1 MGSTFFK
8 DLANTMVT
16 NGVSSTNT
24 TPSVTTYSMNTTPT
38 DHIIVNK
45 DMLAAIN
52 AKHSTDGNSVID
64 TQKFDKVMNALRGFE
79 SKHGISPN
87 GYILSGFDDI
97 NSFRVESITSDEAAG
112 TYNVNKQVIAKVTGN
127 TMEIVALVH
136 GKVNI

>member
-8 DLANTMVT
+8 DLANTMAENSAGKDT
-16 NGVSSTNT
+16 AL
-24 TPSVTTYSMNTTPT
+24 SVTTYNMTPSN

-45 DMLAAIN
+45 DMLATIN
-52 AKHSTDGNSVID
+52 AKHSTDSNSVID

-87 GYILSGFDDI
+87 GYILSGFDNI
-97 NSFRVESITSDEAAG
+97 NSFRVESITSNEATG
-112 TYNVNKQVIAKVTGN
+112 TYSVNKQVIAKVTGN

-136 GKVNI
+136 GKVTI

>member
-16 NGVSSTNT
+16 NGTSNT
-24 TPSVTTYSMNTTPT
+24 ALSVTTYNMKSN

-97 NSFRVESITSDEAAG
+97 NSFRVESITSDEVAG